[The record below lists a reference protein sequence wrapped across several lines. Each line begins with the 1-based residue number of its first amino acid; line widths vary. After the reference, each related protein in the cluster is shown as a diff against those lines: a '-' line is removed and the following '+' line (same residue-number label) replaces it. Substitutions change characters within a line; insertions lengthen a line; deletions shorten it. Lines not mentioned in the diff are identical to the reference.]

1 MDDKKKIDTEEST
14 NENTN
19 VNEKQ
24 DKDVDITEM
33 ETAVLPMIPL
43 RGLSVFPNMV
53 LHFDI
58 GREKSINAL
67 ERAMITN
74 QHIFLTSQKDENT
87 DLPTPDD
94 FYHVGTIGK
103 IKQMLKLP
111 GDSIRVLVEGVCRG
125 EVEEILSE
133 VPFFKCR
140 IRPVKEDDITGDDAE
155 AEALMRTVLSSFD
168 EYINI
173 NQNLA
178 PEIFASV
185 VSIEEPG
192 RMADMISS
200 HLEIKLE
207 SKQALLETIDSKERL
222 ELLNSILLKEIE
234 ILNIEHDISSKV
246 KSQINKNQREYYLRE
261 QMRAI
266 QEELGVSEDIED
278 EIAGFTEQLEAL
290 NLDEK
295 TKDKIE
301 KEIKRFGKMQPS
313 SAEATVS
320 RTYIET
326 VLSLPWNEESSD
338 NIDLNKAEEILN
350 EDHYGLDKV
359 KERVLEYLAV
369 IRLSESLKGPIL
381 CLVGPPGVGK
391 TSIAKSIAR
400 SIGREFVRMSLG
412 GVRDEAEI
420 RGHRRTYIGAI
431 PGRIISS
438 IKDTGVKNPV
448 FLFDEVDKIGADY
461 KGDPASAL
469 LEVLDP
475 EQNKDFTD
483 HYLEVPF
490 DLSKVMFIT
499 TANTIDTIPRP
510 LLDRMEVIDVS
521 GYTEEEKVNIAEK
534 YLIPKQIRENG
545 LTKSNISFTEQGI
558 RTLINYYTRESGVR
572 NLEREIGNLC
582 RKVARNYVCGDTKKV
597 SISGKK
603 VQEFLGK
610 KKYRYDI
617 IKGEKEVGVTT
628 GLAWTIVGGDT
639 LFIETTAVPGTG
651 KLVLTGQLGDV
662 MQESAKAGLSY
673 IRSVAKKLKIDEEFY
688 KKCDLH
694 VHIPEGATPKDGPSA
709 GVTMCTAIISTLTN
723 TPVRKDIAMTGEITL
738 RGKVLPVGGIREK
751 VLAAHRAGIR
761 KVLLPKEN
769 EADIREIPEVV
780 REEMEFVLLRNVND
794 ALKQVLV
801 KDEKHDN

>member
-1 MDDKKKIDTEEST
+1 MEDNNKPNVDIDTE
-14 NENTN
+14 
-19 VNEKQ
+19 
-24 DKDVDITEM
+24 KDDDQITENVTDADEM
-33 ETAVLPMIPL
+33 QLPMIPL

-67 ERAMITN
+67 EKAMVTN
-74 QHIFLTSQKDENT
+74 QHIFLASQKDDGT
-87 DLPTPDD
+87 DLPTPED
-94 FYHVGTIGK
+94 FYHVGTVGK

-125 EVEEILSE
+125 AIEDVMFE
-133 VPFFKCR
+133 VPYFKCR
-140 IRPVKEDDITGDDAE
+140 IRKIEEPEYPADDAE

-168 EYINI
+168 EYINL
-173 NQNLA
+173 NRNLA
-178 PEIFASV
+178 AEIFASV
-185 VSIEEPG
+185 VTIEDPG
-192 RMADMISS
+192 RMADMIAS

-207 SKQALLETIDSKERL
+207 DKQRLLETIDPKERL
-222 ELLNSILLKEIE
+222 ETLNTMLTKEIE
-234 ILNIEHDISSKV
+234 ILNIEQDISSKV

-266 QEELGVSEDIED
+266 QEELGVSEDVED
-278 EIAGFTEQLEAL
+278 EVAGFTEQLEK
-290 NLDEK
+290 LDLEEK
-295 TKDKIE
+295 TKEKVE
-301 KEIKRFGKMQPS
+301 KEISRFSKMQPS

-320 RTYIET
+320 RNYIET
-326 VLSLPWNEESSD
+326 ILGLPWNTESED

-369 IRLSESLKGPIL
+369 MQLSKGLKGPIL

-391 TSIAKSIAR
+391 TSIARSIAR

-431 PGRIISS
+431 PGRIIGS
-438 IKDTGVKNPV
+438 IKDCGTKNPV
-448 FLFDEVDKIGADY
+448 FLIDEVDKIGADY

-499 TANTIDTIPRP
+499 TANTTSTIPRP
-510 LLDRMEVIDVS
+510 LLDRMEVLEVS
-521 GYTEEEKVNIAEK
+521 GYTEEDKLQIAEK
-534 YLIPKQIRENG
+534 YLVPKQVKENG
-545 LTKSNISFTEQGI
+545 LTKSNISFTETGL

-582 RKVARNYVCGDTKKV
+582 RKVAKNVVCGDTKKV
-597 SISGKK
+597 SITGKK
-603 VQEFLGK
+603 VQELLGK
-610 KKYRYDI
+610 KRFRFDI
-617 IKGEKEVGVTT
+617 IKGETEVGVTT
-628 GLAWTIVGGDT
+628 GLAWTVVGGDT
-639 LFIETTAVPGTG
+639 LFIETTAVPGNG
-651 KLVLTGQLGDV
+651 KLVLTGQMGDV

-673 IRSVAKKLKIDEEFY
+673 IRSVSKKLKIDEDFY
-688 KKCDLH
+688 KKYDLH
-694 VHIPEGATPKDGPSA
+694 VHIPEGAIPKDGPSA
-709 GVTMCTAIISTLTN
+709 GVTMCTAIISTLTGI
-723 TPVRKDIAMTGEITL
+723 PVRKDIAMTGEITL

-751 VLAAHRAGIR
+751 VMAAHRAGIR
-761 KVLLPKEN
+761 KVLLPAEN
-769 EADIREIPEVV
+769 DVDIQDIPEVV
-780 REEMEFVLLRNVND
+780 RNDMEFVLLRNVDD
-794 ALKQVLV
+794 ALKEVLV
-801 KDEKHDN
+801 KDKKNEDK

>member
-1 MDDKKKIDTEEST
+1 MEENNKPTSDIDAERDMTRSTEGEMQD
-14 NENTN
+14 EN
-19 VNEKQ
+19 
-24 DKDVDITEM
+24 IM
-33 ETAVLPMIPL
+33 ELPMIPL

-67 ERAMITN
+67 EKAMIMN
-74 QHIFLTSQKDENT
+74 HNIFLASQKDDST

-94 FYHVGTIGK
+94 FYHVGTVGK

-125 EVEEILSE
+125 VIEEVLFE
-133 VPFFKCR
+133 VPYFKCR
-140 IRPVKEDDITGDDAE
+140 VRKVDEVQYPADDAE

-173 NQNLA
+173 NQNLT
-178 PEIFASV
+178 PEIFATV
-185 VSIEEPG
+185 VTIEDPG
-192 RMADMISS
+192 RMADMIAS

-207 SKQALLETIDSKERL
+207 DKQMLLEILDPKERL
-222 ELLNSILLKEIE
+222 EALNSILTKEIE
-234 ILNIEHDISSKV
+234 ILNIEQDISSKV

-266 QEELGVSEDIED
+266 QEELGVSEDLED
-278 EIAGFTEQLEAL
+278 EVAGFLEQLEAL
-290 NLDEK
+290 NLEEK
-295 TKDKIE
+295 TSVKIE
-301 KEIKRFGKMQPS
+301 KEIRRFSKMQPS

-320 RTYIET
+320 RNYIET
-326 VLSLPWNEESSD
+326 ILSLPWNNESED

-369 IRLSESLKGPIL
+369 MQLSEGLKGPIL

-431 PGRIISS
+431 PGRIITS
-438 IKDTGVKNPV
+438 IKDSGTRNPV

-475 EQNKDFTD
+475 EQNKDFND

-499 TANTIDTIPRP
+499 TANTTSTIPGP
-510 LLDRMEVIDVS
+510 LLDRMEVIEVS
-521 GYTEEEKVNIAEK
+521 GYTEEDKLNIARK
-534 YLIPKQIRENG
+534 YLVPKQIKENG
-545 LTKSNISFTEQGI
+545 LTKSNISFTEQGLI
-558 RTLINYYTRESGVR
+558 TLINYYTRESGVR
-572 NLEREIGNLC
+572 NLEREIGNIC
-582 RKVARNYVCGDTKKV
+582 RKTAKNVVCGNTKKA
-597 SISGKK
+597 SITGKK
-603 VQEFLGK
+603 VQELLGK
-610 KKYRYDI
+610 KKFRFDI
-617 IKGEKEVGVTT
+617 IKGETEVGVTT
-628 GLAWTIVGGDT
+628 GLAWTVVGGDT
-639 LFIETTAVPGTG
+639 LFIETTAVPGSG
-651 KLVLTGQLGDV
+651 KLVLTGQMGDV
-662 MQESAKAGLSY
+662 MQESAKAGISY
-673 IRSVAKKLKIDEEFY
+673 IRSVAGKFNIDEEFY
-688 KKCDLH
+688 KNCDLH
-694 VHIPEGATPKDGPSA
+694 IHIPEGAIPKDGPSA
-709 GVTMCTAIISTLTN
+709 GVTMCSAIISTLTGI
-723 TPVRKDIAMTGEITL
+723 PVRKDVAMTGEITL

-751 VLAAHRAGIR
+751 VMAAHRAGIR
-761 KVLLPKEN
+761 KVLLPKDN
-769 EADIREIPEVV
+769 EVDIQDIPEVV
-780 REEMEFVLLRNVND
+780 RNDMEFVLLSSVED
-794 ALKQVLV
+794 ALKHILV
-801 KDEKHDN
+801 KDKKNDN